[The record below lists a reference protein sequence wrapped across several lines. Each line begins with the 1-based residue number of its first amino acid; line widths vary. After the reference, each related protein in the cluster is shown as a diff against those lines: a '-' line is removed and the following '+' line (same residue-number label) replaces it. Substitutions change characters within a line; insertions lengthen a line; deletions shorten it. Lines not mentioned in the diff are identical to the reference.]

1 MSEIFI
7 QNEAIRSK
15 IQAQYFAN
23 NKSKELN
30 KIPGFGQD
38 DEENDDNI
46 SNDDLIDEYE
56 PEDISPISNNLAKS
70 FEFLGLD
77 EGTISREFTLCSGET
92 DITKKYN
99 VQLCSYMI
107 NNSNEEY
114 PFLQY
119 MMQLEGDQFT
129 FPKFVFKC
137 AANIQ
142 TDEDEEMTPEHVYF
156 QNECTKHILDVFI
169 KGIKGIKGTVGPTSY
184 ALKIP
189 PFQGNQGSLKIPP
202 FQGNQGSLKI
212 PPLDN
217 EGSDNEGSDNEGP
230 DNEGLDNDGDSQQE
244 DQDLDDPSISHIY
257 KGYVVS
263 SSNSDQDP
271 TIYVL
276 FDMTGFDF
284 KSDLDQ
290 ASKITPIKRIWGTI
304 DEIVNVHEILGY
316 KVDPTAVHVFY
327 QTPTLMHIKNGKG
340 EILDN
345 PSIMFMCKS
354 ANPTTITGG
363 QNILS
368 YENVYNEPAIDSQD
382 KSPIF
387 SLIDERID
395 HPILGNFFIFSVSPL
410 NFNATSKSIF
420 DIKRCVSFIH
430 KPVYIL
436 TNLTQVNL
444 EEKNDKTPEFT
455 LGSVIPSIVEYM
467 SPTDAEPD
475 ENLDVQEP
483 TNIKEIKGGNNVE
496 TNDLGK
502 ELEPNLGRDL
512 KSVKQSVGS
521 FNNLGR
527 DLKGLRSQP
536 VGSLNYFQEYVGN
549 DRIPFWC
556 IKSTLDFTEL

>member
-156 QNECTKHILDVFI
+156 QNECTKHILDIF
-169 KGIKGIKGTVGPTSY
+169 
-184 ALKIP
+184 KIHP
-189 PFQGNQGSLKIPP
+189 LHNDDQDNQVEQSEEELEP
-202 FQGNQGSLKI
+202 
-212 PPLDN
+212 
-217 EGSDNEGSDNEGP
+217 
-230 DNEGLDNDGDSQQE
+230 
-244 DQDLDDPSISHIY
+244 DLDDPSISHIY

-395 HPILGNFFIFSVSPL
+395 HPILGNFFI
-410 NFNATSKSIF
+410 
-420 DIKRCVSFIH
+420 
-430 KPVYIL
+430 
-436 TNLTQVNL
+436 
-444 EEKNDKTPEFT
+444 
-455 LGSVIPSIVEYM
+455 
-467 SPTDAEPD
+467 
-475 ENLDVQEP
+475 
-483 TNIKEIKGGNNVE
+483 
-496 TNDLGK
+496 
-502 ELEPNLGRDL
+502 
-512 KSVKQSVGS
+512 
-521 FNNLGR
+521 
-527 DLKGLRSQP
+527 
-536 VGSLNYFQEYVGN
+536 
-549 DRIPFWC
+549 
-556 IKSTLDFTEL
+556 

>member
-23 NKSKELN
+23 KSKELY
-30 KIPGFGQD
+30 KIPGFDQ

-56 PEDISPISNNLAKS
+56 SEDISPTSNNLAKS

-77 EGTISREFTLCSGET
+77 EGTISREFTLCSNET

-99 VQLCSYMI
+99 VQLCAYMI
-107 NNSNEEY
+107 HNSNEEY

-156 QNECTKHILDVFI
+156 QNECTKHILDIF
-169 KGIKGIKGTVGPTSY
+169 
-184 ALKIP
+184 KIH
-189 PFQGNQGSLKIPP
+189 
-202 FQGNQGSLKI
+202 
-212 PPLDN
+212 PLNNDDQDN
-217 EGSDNEGSDNEGP
+217 HVEQSEEELEP
-230 DNEGLDNDGDSQQE
+230 
-244 DQDLDDPSISHIY
+244 DLDDPSISDIY

-263 SSNSDQDP
+263 SANNDQDH

-284 KSDLDQ
+284 KSELDQ
-290 ASKITPIKRIWGTI
+290 ASKITPIRRIWGTI

-316 KVDPTAVHVFY
+316 KVDSTAVHVFY

-354 ANPTTITGG
+354 STTITSG
-363 QNILS
+363 QNNLS
-368 YENVYNEPAIDSQD
+368 YENVYNEPGIDGQD

-395 HPILGNFFIFSVSPL
+395 HPILGNFFIFSISPL
-410 NFNATSKSIF
+410 NFNVTSKSIF
-420 DIKRCVSFIH
+420 DIKRCVGFIH

-436 TNLTQVNL
+436 INLTQVSL
-444 EEKNDKTPEFT
+444 DEKYDTKPEEFT
-455 LGSVIPSIVEYM
+455 LGSVIPTIVEYM

-475 ENLDVQEP
+475 ENSDVQEP
-483 TNIKEIKGGNNVE
+483 PIKEIKGGNNVE
-496 TNDLGK
+496 TND
-502 ELEPNLGRDL
+502 LGRDL

-521 FNNLGR
+521 FNNLGK
-527 DLKGLRSQP
+527 DLKSVKQS
-536 VGSLNYFQEYVGN
+536 VGSLNYFQEIIGVN
-549 DRIPFWC
+549 RIPFWC
-556 IKSTLDFTEL
+556 IKSTLDFAEL

>member
-30 KIPGFGQD
+30 KIPGFDQD
-38 DEENDDNI
+38 DDENDDNI

-56 PEDISPISNNLAKS
+56 PEDISPYPTSNNLAKS

-99 VQLCSYMI
+99 VQLCAYMI

-137 AANIQ
+137 ASNIQ

-169 KGIKGIKGTVGPTSY
+169 KGTY
-184 ALKIP
+184 
-189 PFQGNQGSLKIPP
+189 GSLKIPP
-202 FQGNQGSLKI
+202 
-212 PPLDN
+212 
-217 EGSDNEGSDNEGP
+217 SDNEGP
-230 DNEGLDNDGDSQQE
+230 DNDGE
-244 DQDLDDPSISHIY
+244 EEPDLDDPSISHIY

-263 SSNSDQDP
+263 STNSDQDH

-284 KSDLDQ
+284 KSELDQ

-354 ANPTTITGG
+354 ANPTTIIGG
-363 QNILS
+363 QNTLS

-410 NFNATSKSIF
+410 NFNTASKSIF
-420 DIKRCVSFIH
+420 DIKRCVGFIN

-436 TNLTQVNL
+436 TNLTQINL

-483 TNIKEIKGGNNVE
+483 TNNKEIKGGNNVE

-512 KSVKQSVGS
+512 KGTVGS
-521 FNNLGR
+521 LN
-527 DLKGLRSQP
+527 
-536 VGSLNYFQEYVGN
+536 SLNYFQEYVGN

>member
-7 QNEAIRSK
+7 QNEEIRSK

-30 KIPGFGQD
+30 KIPGFDQD
-38 DEENDDNI
+38 AENDDNI
-46 SNDDLIDEYE
+46 SNDDLIDEYGS
-56 PEDISPISNNLAKS
+56 EDISPTSNNLAKS

-77 EGTISREFTLCSGET
+77 EGTISREFTLCTGET

-99 VQLCSYMI
+99 VQLCAYMI

-129 FPKFVFKC
+129 FPKIVFKC

-156 QNECTKHILDVFI
+156 QNECTKHILDIF
-169 KGIKGIKGTVGPTSY
+169 
-184 ALKIP
+184 KIHP
-189 PFQGNQGSLKIPP
+189 LHNDDQDNQVEQSEEELEP
-202 FQGNQGSLKI
+202 
-212 PPLDN
+212 
-217 EGSDNEGSDNEGP
+217 
-230 DNEGLDNDGDSQQE
+230 
-244 DQDLDDPSISHIY
+244 DLDDPSISHIY

-354 ANPTTITGG
+354 ATTITSG

-382 KSPIF
+382 KSPVF

-410 NFNATSKSIF
+410 NFNTASKSIF
-420 DIKRCVSFIH
+420 DIKRCVGFIH

-436 TNLTQVNL
+436 TNLTQVSL

-512 KSVKQSVGS
+512 KS
-521 FNNLGR
+521 NLGR